1 MPAPILIDIFS
12 DPICPWCYIGLKRL
26 DAALA
31 QTDRA
36 VQTRWRCFMLNP
48 DMPAEGM
55 DRRTYL
61 ERKFG
66 GPQGA
71 DRVYGAIEQAA
82 KQAGLQV
89 DFAKIART
97 PSTIAAHMALRE
109 AQFNEAEGAQADALV
124 RALFAA
130 YFEEG
135 RDIGDPDILA
145 QIWQDAGFA
154 PDRLAAVLA
163 EDHHREDIIEENRVA
178 RSRGIS
184 GVPFFIIAGTYAL
197 SGAQDTAA
205 LTRVFDLIDQEAA

>member
-1 MPAPILIDIFS
+1 
-12 DPICPWCYIGLKRL
+12 
-26 DAALA
+26 
-31 QTDRA
+31 
-36 VQTRWRCFMLNP
+36 
-48 DMPAEGM
+48 
-55 DRRTYL
+55 
-61 ERKFG
+61 
-66 GPQGA
+66 
-71 DRVYGAIEQAA
+71 
-82 KQAGLQV
+82 
-89 DFAKIART
+89 
-97 PSTIAAHMALRE
+97 MALRE